1 MLYQLSY
8 TRESL
13 YAFRLP
19 TAEVRT
25 RDPADMVGEGFE
37 PS

>member
-8 TRESL
+8 TREPC
-13 YAFRLP
+13 AFRLP
-19 TAEVRT
+19 TAEIRT
-25 RDPADMVGEGFE
+25 RDPAGMVGEGFE